1 MVRATL
7 LALCILAASA
17 ASPSLRGSQPA
28 DEQERLQSTAHKKPN
43 ITLAVDVDFPPY
55 AFYNV
60 GEAGISGG
68 LTGFGK
74 DFGEGMGE
82 ACGLGITFVQT
93 NWNNCWDPDGYKP
106 GSPGIGKGLL
116 NHWFDGC
123 STYTH
128 VQGVRN
134 RFAEFTNSILDSNK
148 PAGLLTLLRK
158 DGTPNV
164 DGLDD
169 LAGRRVVDVA
179 GWAPTADGLT
189 YVENKCTG
197 KNYAPMCV
205 DSGDDADCYTLLVGD
220 GNDAAMKMLRNG
232 EADAMFIYADQAYN
246 FQCTAD
252 GKTHSGAAPTW
263 DCDLWKG
270 FGTEYAYVQTGQF
283 GHVIN
288 GTTLALAPKGS
299 GLAELLNPCIQSF
312 LKTKAY
318 YDLCVKYDLVETCY
332 TNEFFPPA
340 NETLQP
346 YLLPTDEQSTGCHD
360 GYCSCPSG
368 FNSTDSL

>member
-1 MVRATL
+1 
-7 LALCILAASA
+7 
-17 ASPSLRGSQPA
+17 
-28 DEQERLQSTAHKKPN
+28 
-43 ITLAVDVDFPPY
+43 
-55 AFYNV
+55 
-60 GEAGISGG
+60 
-68 LTGFGK
+68 
-74 DFGEGMGE
+74 MG
-82 ACGLGITFVQT
+82 
-93 NWNNCWDPDGYKP
+93 
-106 GSPGIGKGLL
+106 
-116 NHWFDGC
+116 
-123 STYTH
+123 
-128 VQGVRN
+128 
-134 RFAEFTNSILDSNK
+134 
-148 PAGLLTLLRK
+148 
-158 DGTPNV
+158 
-164 DGLDD
+164 
-169 LAGRRVVDVA
+169 DVA

-205 DSGDDADCYTLLVGD
+205 DSGDVADCYTLLVGD

-232 EADAMFIYADQAYN
+232 EADAIFIYADQAYN

-270 FGTEYAYVQTGQF
+270 SA
-283 GHVIN
+283 
-288 GTTLALAPKGS
+288 
-299 GLAELLNPCIQSF
+299 LAELLNPCIQSF

-346 YLLPTDEQSTGCHD
+346 YLLPTNEQSTGCHD

-368 FNSTDSL
+368 LNSTGSL